1 MQSLVGV
8 SVVSLAV
15 NLPGPLAAA
24 RLTEFGAAV
33 TKVEPPDGDPLA
45 GAAPEWYGD
54 LVRRQTVVT
63 LDLKDRADRAKLD
76 ELLAE
81 ADLLITSMRPSA
93 LVRLGLDELQLSF
106 PQLSI
111 VEIVGYDGEHIEVPG
126 HDLNYQAAH
135 GILTP
140 PAMPKVPVADLLGAE
155 RAVSAA
161 MAALIARTNSG
172 VGQRRRVVLEH
183 SAAFAANAVRYRL
196 TGEGAVLGGALP
208 GYGIY
213 RCADG
218 YVALGAIEQHMFAR
232 TVTTFGVDGSRRGF
246 ERAFATLTIE
256 QLETMAAS
264 ADIPLN
270 EVR

>member
-1 MQSLVGV
+1 LQSLVGV
-8 SVVSLAV
+8 SVVSLAI

-33 TKVEPPDGDPLA
+33 TKVEPPNGDPLA
-45 GAAPEWYGD
+45 GAAREWYSD
-54 LVRRQTVVT
+54 LVRGQTVVT
-63 LDLKDRADRAKLD
+63 LDLKDCADRAKLD

-93 LVRLGLDELQLSF
+93 LVRLGLDGLHESF
-106 PQLSI
+106 PQLSV
-111 VEIVGYDGEHIEVPG
+111 VEIVGYDGQHNEVPG
-126 HDLNYQAAH
+126 HDLNYQAAQ
-135 GILTP
+135 GTLTP
-140 PAMPKVPVADLLGAE
+140 PGLPKVPIADMLGAE

-161 MAALIARTNSG
+161 LAALIARTSSG

-183 SAAFAANAVRYRL
+183 AAAFAAKAVRYRL
-196 TGEGAVLGGALP
+196 TGEGAVLGGAFP

-232 TVTTFGVDGSRRGF
+232 TVATFGVDGSQPGF
-246 ERAFATLTIE
+246 ERAFAALTIE
-256 QLETMAAS
+256 QLKTMAAC